1 MILRQILS
9 NKVILYMITRYMTYG
24 LQFITTL
31 LIAYKLGPY
40 DYGLWS
46 FILLLIGFFNIVD
59 FGISNSLNVLLV
71 QYKHDKIYCQRLL
84 NASLTIVLVL
94 SFFVILSFGVA
105 YFYRVDLLNK
115 YNSWGYVPLIVFVII
130 LAYFNKLLVAV
141 YRVANKLLEV
151 AIYQSLIPVLLFI
164 CVLCFNK
171 DTLTYMVYSYVIGNV
186 IILIYLLKN
195 KQIIIIAHSH
205 LEEISRVM
213 RKGFWLFLYN
223 SSFYL
228 IMYFVQLM
236 VSKQFLVDEYGKFS
250 FSYTLSNSIFLLI
263 DAFGYI
269 VFPKMIDKLKS
280 NDKLICSNNINAIR
294 LNYTT
299 LVYLLVFI
307 ALPIFA
313 IFSTMVDK
321 YSDTGRSLCLSAI
334 AILPYSSAFGLNTF
348 LIAQN
353 KEKALSF
360 VTICML
366 IITSIVLQVIPYMGE
381 LSYDAYYLVP
391 MGIYTIY
398 TLLCAILV
406 NKKLSQLKSVA
417 SIFCFAFP
425 FRKFVPLLMSLVIVY
440 ITFSKGLVCLL
451 ITPVLFF
458 VLFNFKDIKE
468 ITGTFLIILK
478 KPNIVDLDK

>member
-1 MILRQILS
+1 MNLRKILS
-9 NKVILYMITRYMTYG
+9 NKVILYMITRCMTYG

-31 LIAYKLGPY
+31 LIAYKLGPH

-46 FILLLIGFFNIVD
+46 FVLLLIGFFNIVD
-59 FGISNSLNVLLV
+59 FGISNSLNVLIV

-84 NASLTIVLVL
+84 NASLTIVFML
-94 SFFVILSFGVA
+94 STFVILSFLLA
-105 YFYRVDLLNK
+105 YFYKVDLLNK
-115 YNSWGYVPLIVFVII
+115 YDSWCYVPLILLIII

-151 AIYQSLIPVLLFI
+151 SIYQSLIPVLLFF
-164 CVLCFNK
+164 CVCCFNK
-171 DTLTYMVYSYVIGNV
+171 DTLTYMVYSYVFGNI

-195 KQIIIIAHSH
+195 KQIIVNTHSH
-205 LEEISRVM
+205 IEDIAKVIG
-213 RKGFWLFLYN
+213 KGFWLFLYN

-228 IMYFVQLM
+228 IMYIVQLT

-269 VFPKMIDKLKS
+269 IFPKMIDKLKS
-280 NDKLICSNNINAIR
+280 IDKKNCKRNIDAIR

-307 ALPIFA
+307 ALPFFA
-313 IFSTMVDK
+313 IFTMWVDK
-321 YSDTGRSLCLSAI
+321 YNDTGRSLCLSAI

-360 VTICML
+360 ITICML
-366 IITSIVLQVIPYMGE
+366 IATTLVLHILVYIGP
-381 LSYDAYYLVP
+381 LPYDAYYFVP
-391 MGIYTIY
+391 MGIYFIY

-406 NKKLSQLKSVA
+406 NKELSNIKNLMKT
-417 SIFCFAFP
+417 FCFAFP
-425 FRKFVPLLMSLVIVY
+425 TRKVIPLLISLVVVY
-440 ITFSKGLVCLL
+440 LTYRNGLYSLL
-451 ITPVLFF
+451 FIPSLLF
-458 VLFNFKDIKE
+458 VLINLKDIKE
-468 ITGTFLIILK
+468 IIKTLLIILK
-478 KPNIVDLDK
+478 KPTIVDLD